1 MRDMNKAQEE
11 NNEGAMVTE
20 TGIII
25 TTIQVPE
32 NSNDLT
38 APKQK
43 TPSME
48 TLFMNLEMVRYPQE
62 IPFTQQETEQHLRE
76 APLMHQEI
84 IQMVKGTRCQ
94 EDIGVVQ
101 ITCQNQADILV
112 ELLETMIHLE
122 EDQTWR
128 TCLLEWKD

>member
-1 MRDMNKAQEE
+1 MRDMNKAREE

-25 TTIQVPE
+25 TIVQVPE
-32 NSNDLT
+32 NSNGLT

-43 TPSME
+43 APSME
-48 TLFMNLEMVRYPQE
+48 TLFTNLEMVRYPQE
-62 IPFTQQETEQHLRE
+62 IPFTRQETERHLRE
-76 APLMHQEI
+76 ALLMHQEI

-94 EDIGVVQ
+94 GDIGMGQ
-101 ITCQNQADILV
+101 ITCQNQAGILV
-112 ELLETMIHLE
+112 ELLGAMTLLE

-128 TCLLEWKD
+128 TCLPEWKD

>member
-1 MRDMNKAQEE
+1 MRDMNKAREE

-25 TTIQVPE
+25 TIIPVPE

-48 TLFMNLEMVRYPQE
+48 TLFTNLEMVRYPQE
-62 IPFTQQETEQHLRE
+62 IPFTRQETEQHLRE

-84 IQMVKGTRCQ
+84 IQMVKGTRWQ
-94 EDIGVVQ
+94 GDIGMVQ
-101 ITCQNQADILV
+101 ITCQNQAGILV
-112 ELLETMIHLE
+112 EPLETMIHLE

-128 TCLLEWKD
+128 TCSLEWKD